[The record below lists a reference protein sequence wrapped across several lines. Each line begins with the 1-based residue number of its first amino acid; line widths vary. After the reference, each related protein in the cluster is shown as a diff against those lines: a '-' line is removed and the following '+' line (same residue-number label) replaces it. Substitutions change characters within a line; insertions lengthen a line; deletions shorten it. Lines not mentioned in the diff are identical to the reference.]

1 MTRGRDEGFGEVM
14 GRLWGAE
21 DDQCQPDGE
30 AIQRNKANFQKS
42 ASALAHNS
50 ISLFNFVFC
59 TAHLSARKHQ
69 KQKR

>member
-1 MTRGRDEGFGEVM
+1 M
-14 GRLWGAE
+14 RLWGAE
-21 DDQCQPDGE
+21 DVQCQLDGE

-42 ASALAHNS
+42 ASALAHIS

-69 KQKR
+69 KHKLILLSSVDLA